1 MHSCT
6 HACQHSGVPL
16 CGQEQRSAM
25 AARQLAKEK
34 EASRAQEE
42 LDADLRAGFDRVKF
56 VHGTPGIGQPF
67 AQCVKMDFAPRHLFA
82 IGPLD
87 FSWVYGKESS
97 LFLFCLHYASTHTH
111 TCTHTHAH
119 AHTHM
124 HMHTHTYT
132 CTHTHTHTHTHIH
145 IEV

>member
-67 AQCVKMDFAPRHLFA
+67 AQCVKMDFALRHLFA
-82 IGPLD
+82 IGSPIG
-87 FSWVYGKESS
+87 F
-97 LFLFCLHYASTHTH
+97 FLG
-111 TCTHTHAH
+111 
-119 AHTHM
+119 
-124 HMHTHTYT
+124 
-132 CTHTHTHTHTHIH
+132 
-145 IEV
+145 VW